1 VRAPD
6 ACSPS
11 GGGAIHDVLVLCYH
25 AVAPDWTAA
34 LSVTPEAL
42 TAQLTTLV
50 RAGWRGATF
59 SDAVTRA
66 PWRRTLAVTFD
77 DAFASVLDR
86 AYPILSDLDLPA
98 TVFAPTA
105 FISADRGRLEWPG
118 IDMWTGTET
127 GSELAS
133 MSWDELRFLAAQG
146 WEIGSHTRTHPHL
159 TELDDE
165 TLRRELEASR
175 QECSAGVG
183 ASCETLAY
191 PYGAVDARVVE
202 AAAAAGYTAAAALS
216 SSLRPNGPHRWPRV
230 GIYHDDHMLR
240 FRLKI
245 DRTVRRIRAT
255 RMWPPAQPFARV

>member
-1 VRAPD
+1 MRARG
-6 ACSPS
+6 ANNPS
-11 GGGAIHDVLVLCYH
+11 VGGAINDVLVLCYH

-42 TAQLTTLV
+42 RAQLTTLV

-59 SDAVTRA
+59 SGAVTGA
-66 PWRRTLAVTFD
+66 PWPRTLAVTFD

-86 AYPILSDLDLPA
+86 AYPILAELDLPG

-105 FISADRGRLEWPG
+105 FISGDRGRLEWPG
-118 IDMWTGTET
+118 IEMWTATESD
-127 GSELAS
+127 SELVS
-133 MSWDELRFLAAQG
+133 MSWDELRFLTDQG
-146 WEIGSHTRTHPHL
+146 WEIGSHTRTHPRL

-165 TLRRELEASR
+165 TLRKELEASR
-175 QECSAGVG
+175 RECSAGLG
-183 ASCETLAY
+183 APCEALAY
-191 PYGAVDARVVE
+191 PYGAVDARVAE
-202 AAAAAGYTAAAALS
+202 AAAAAGYSAAAALS
-216 SSLRPNGPHRWPRV
+216 SSLRRNGPHRWPRV

-255 RMWPPAQPFARV
+255 RMWPPAQSFSRV